1 MAINIQAEP
10 LDAASRDGNDGG
22 GTRARIVRLAA
33 ELFAARGYDATG
45 IADILAAAQ
54 ISRGAFYYHIDSKE
68 TLLFEISKVQV
79 DNMNAV
85 ARAIASG
92 AETAEHK
99 VRTMAR
105 SLIRNISDHR
115 AEWAVFFREFPALT
129 GERRAEILS
138 ARDEY
143 EGYWLRVLT
152 EGVENGDFSPITPL
166 HVKGILGML
175 NYTYLWIDPHG
186 RISPEDIADTFT
198 GMLFK
203 GLRRQTG

>member
-1 MAINIQAEP
+1 MVADSRAEA
-10 LDAASRDGNDGG
+10 LETVAVEGSGG
-22 GTRARIVRLAA
+22 SSTRARIVRVAA

-45 IADILAAAQ
+45 IADLLSAAQ

-68 TLLFEISKVQV
+68 TLLFEISKAQV
-79 DNMNAV
+79 DNMNSV
-85 ARAIASG
+85 ARIIAAESG
-92 AETAEHK
+92 SAENK

-115 AEWAVFFREFPALT
+115 AEWAVFFRELPALT
-129 GERRAEILS
+129 GERRTEILA

-143 EGYWLRVLT
+143 EAYWLHVIQ
-152 EGVENGDFSPITPL
+152 EGAENSEFMPVTPL

-186 RISPEDIADTFT
+186 KFSPEELADTFT
-198 GMLFK
+198 GLLLN
-203 GLRRQTG
+203 GLLKK